1 MDVVCL
7 VWIRDRH
14 LSNGRQASQTREVP
28 AASDSLKPEA
38 LFFNPQFLSLA
49 GGNSKAPGRVSAR
62 GARGHT
68 KLSRCSMS
76 EIKVTVSNYGRKFL
90 YMRYKDP
97 LTGKNVAKSTGT
109 ANMKEAIKIAAK
121 WEAELQEGRYKPASK
136 VTWQEFRERYE
147 SEALSA
153 LAPNTAAK
161 VAGVFNAI
169 EELVPVDKLVKLD
182 AAQLSR
188 FQKRLR
194 DERQLAEST
203 IKGMLAHLMAALQW
217 GKSVDL
223 LNEVP
228 AVTMPK
234 RVKSG
239 KIMKGRPITLEEFER
254 MLGKVPEVVCNLK
267 PDPEASSPPPEPS
280 ESELETIQRWKWN
293 LRGLWF
299 SGLRLGEA
307 VDLSWDELGHITI
320 DLSGTFPMLVI
331 PGEKQKS
338 GEDQILPVAPEFG
351 EMLMSVPFDQRTGR
365 VFKFGRRSI
374 EANPKLLAVSRLIS
388 GIGKTAGV
396 LVNRKPAKYASA
408 HDFRRS
414 FGERWSVRVMPA
426 TLQQMMRHA
435 DISTTMKFY
444 VGADG
449 QKAAAEIH
457 AAFARHLESKTSTSG
472 NTQEKTTPEASTELT
487 QDTSRE

>member
-1 MDVVCL
+1 
-7 VWIRDRH
+7 
-14 LSNGRQASQTREVP
+14 
-28 AASDSLKPEA
+28 
-38 LFFNPQFLSLA
+38 
-49 GGNSKAPGRVSAR
+49 
-62 GARGHT
+62 
-68 KLSRCSMS
+68 MS

-147 SEALSA
+147 TEVLTS
-153 LAPNTAAK
+153 LAPNTSLK
-161 VAGVFNAI
+161 VAGVFNAV
-169 EELVPVDKLVKLD
+169 EELVPVDKLGKLD

-194 DERQLAEST
+194 EERKLAEST
-203 IKGMLAHLMAALQW
+203 IKGMLAHLMAALNW
-217 GKSVDL
+217 AKGVELLRDL
-223 LNEVP
+223 PV
-228 AVTMPK
+228 VTMPK
-234 RVKSG
+234 RVKTG
-239 KIMKGRPITLEEFER
+239 KIMKGRPITFEEFER
-254 MLGKVPEVVCNLK
+254 ILAKVPEVVCSIK
-267 PDPEASSPPPEPS
+267 PDAEAGNATPA
-280 ESELETIQRWKWN
+280 IRDDQQGIIDRWKWS

-307 VDLSWDELGHITI
+307 VDLSWDEPGHITI
-320 DLSGTFPMLVI
+320 DLSGKFPMLVI
-331 PGEKQKS
+331 PGDKQKS
-338 GEDQILPVAPEFG
+338 GNDQILPIAPEFA
-351 EMLMSVPFDQRTGR
+351 EMLLSIPQEQRTGR
-365 VFKFGRRSI
+365 VFKFGRRTAES
-374 EANPKLLAVSRLIS
+374 NPKLLAVSRLIS
-388 GIGKTAGV
+388 ELGEKAAVI
-396 LVNRKPAKYASA
+396 VNRRPMKYASA

-426 TLQQMMRHA
+426 ILQQMMRHA

-457 AAFARHLESKTSTSG
+457 AAFARHFESQTSTSC
-472 NTQEKTTPEASTELT
+472 NTAENQ
-487 QDTSRE
+487 QDETADRLDATSSPQ